1 MAQPPIKD
9 LILRSPAGSSEVVTF
24 SWPLQFGTGADKHDN
39 GLDIIETIKF
49 VCNDIPGI
57 KSAFEETQFHE
68 IDTACFKTMTNLVDK
83 FNKAVDSIVNLVSH
97 SRIIFSHPIK
107 TMIFSGKRDI
117 TAN

>member
-9 LILRSPAGSSEVVTF
+9 LIMRSPAGSSEVVTF

-57 KSAFEETQFHE
+57 KSAFEETKFHE

-83 FNKAVDSIVNLVSH
+83 FNKAVDSIVNLVC
-97 SRIIFSHPIK
+97 ILFNYC
-107 TMIFSGKRDI
+107 M
-117 TAN
+117 